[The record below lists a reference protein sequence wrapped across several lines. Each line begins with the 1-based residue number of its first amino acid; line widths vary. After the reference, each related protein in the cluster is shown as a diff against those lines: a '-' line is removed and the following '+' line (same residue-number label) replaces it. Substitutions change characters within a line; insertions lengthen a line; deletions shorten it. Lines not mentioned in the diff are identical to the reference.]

1 MGVTV
6 RRPAPPT
13 LPVSTEHRMF
23 QRHHRCPDPRLR
35 EALVERYL
43 PLARHVT
50 NRFDGTGRPREDL
63 FQVACLALVKAVDRF
78 DPDRGVAFSSYA
90 VPTMVGALKRH
101 LRDETWALHVPR
113 DLQDRALRTRR
124 TAAALTRRLGR
135 PPTVHELATEL
146 ECGDAA
152 VLEALRAGSAYRA
165 VSLDAP
171 LEPAADRH
179 PARSERL
186 GYEEP
191 RFARVE
197 QGVDLWSLVGALGTQ
212 ERAVLRLRFE
222 FDLTQ
227 PEIAR
232 ALGVSQAH
240 VSRMLRRALEHLR
253 TLEAAD
259 AA

>member
-1 MGVTV
+1 
-6 RRPAPPT
+6 
-13 LPVSTEHRMF
+13 MF

-50 NRFDGTGRPREDL
+50 TRFDGSGRPREDL

-135 PPTVHELATEL
+135 SPTVHELATAL
-146 ECGDAA
+146 ECGDGA
-152 VLEALRAGSAYRA
+152 VLEALRAGSAYPRRLARRPVRA
-165 VSLDAP
+165 RRRPPSRPQGAP
-171 LEPAADRH
+171 
-179 PARSERL
+179 
-186 GYEEP
+186 
-191 RFARVE
+191 
-197 QGVDLWSLVGALGTQ
+197 
-212 ERAVLRLRFE
+212 RLRGAAVRPGRAGGGP
-222 FDLTQ
+222 LVRSSRRSGRMS
-227 PEIAR
+227 AR
-232 ALGVSQAH
+232 YSACAS
-240 VSRMLRRALEHLR
+240 SS
-253 TLEAAD
+253 T
-259 AA
+259 

>member
-1 MGVTV
+1 M
-6 RRPAPPT
+6 
-13 LPVSTEHRMF
+13 
-23 QRHHRCPDPRLR
+23 
-35 EALVERYL
+35 
-43 PLARHVT
+43 
-50 NRFDGTGRPREDL
+50 
-63 FQVACLALVKAVDRF
+63 
-78 DPDRGVAFSSYA
+78 
-90 VPTMVGALKRH
+90 
-101 LRDETWALHVPR
+101 
-113 DLQDRALRTRR
+113 
-124 TAAALTRRLGR
+124 
-135 PPTVHELATEL
+135 
-146 ECGDAA
+146 
-152 VLEALRAGSAYRA
+152 LEALRAGSAYRA

-171 LEPAADRH
+171 REPAADRH

-197 QGVDLWSLVGALGTQ
+197 QGADLWSLVGALGTH

-240 VSRMLRRALEHLR
+240 VSRILRRALEHLR

>member
-1 MGVTV
+1 
-6 RRPAPPT
+6 
-13 LPVSTEHRMF
+13 
-23 QRHHRCPDPRLR
+23 
-35 EALVERYL
+35 
-43 PLARHVT
+43 
-50 NRFDGTGRPREDL
+50 
-63 FQVACLALVKAVDRF
+63 
-78 DPDRGVAFSSYA
+78 
-90 VPTMVGALKRH
+90 MVGALKRH

-124 TAAALTRRLGR
+124 AAAALTRQLGR
-135 PPTVHELATEL
+135 APTVHELATEL
-146 ECGDAA
+146 KCGDAA

-171 LEPAADRH
+171 REPAAERH

-197 QGVDLWSLVGALGTQ
+197 QGADLWSLVGALGTQ

-222 FDLTQ
+222 LDLTQ

>member
-1 MGVTV
+1 
-6 RRPAPPT
+6 
-13 LPVSTEHRMF
+13 MF

-124 TAAALTRRLGR
+124 TSAALTRLLGR
-135 PPTVHELATEL
+135 PPTVHELAAEL
-146 ECGDAA
+146 DCGDAA

-171 LEPAADRH
+171 PEPAGDGHA
-179 PARSERL
+179 ARSERF

-191 RFARVE
+191 LFARVE
-197 QGVDLWSLVGALGTQ
+197 QGADLWSLVGALGTH
-212 ERAVLRLRFE
+212 ERVVLRLRFE
-222 FDLTQ
+222 LDLTQ

-240 VSRMLRRALEHLR
+240 VSRTLRRALEHLR

>member
-1 MGVTV
+1 
-6 RRPAPPT
+6 
-13 LPVSTEHRMF
+13 MF
-23 QRHHRCPDPRLR
+23 RRHHRCPDPRLR

-50 NRFDGTGRPREDL
+50 TRFDGSGRPREDL
-63 FQVACLALVKAVDRF
+63 FQVACLALVKAVDKF

-124 TAAALTRRLGR
+124 AAAALTRQLGR
-135 PPTVHELATEL
+135 APTVHELATEL
-146 ECGDAA
+146 KCGDAA

-171 LEPAADRH
+171 REPAAERH

-197 QGVDLWSLVGALGTQ
+197 QGADLWSLVGALGTQ

-222 FDLTQ
+222 LDLTQ

>member
-1 MGVTV
+1 
-6 RRPAPPT
+6 
-13 LPVSTEHRMF
+13 MF

-43 PLARHVT
+43 PLARHVA
-50 NRFDGTGRPREDL
+50 NRFDGGGRPREDL
-63 FQVACLALVKAVDRF
+63 FQVACIALVKAVDRF

-101 LRDETWALHVPR
+101 LRF
-113 DLQDRALRTRR
+113 
-124 TAAALTRRLGR
+124 
-135 PPTVHELATEL
+135 
-146 ECGDAA
+146 
-152 VLEALRAGSAYRA
+152 
-165 VSLDAP
+165 
-171 LEPAADRH
+171 
-179 PARSERL
+179 

-197 QGVDLWSLVGALGTQ
+197 QGADLWSLVGALGTQ

-222 FDLTQ
+222 LDMTQ

-253 TLEAAD
+253 TLQAAD